1 MFLGRNKEFPLDI
14 KSNDFAIRAITIL
27 GQGLQSARN
36 SRYMDS
42 FAVAIQVLLYI
53 YIHINKSITNY
64 LLLIIRKFYKFIM

>member
-42 FAVAIQVLLYI
+42 FAVAIQVLLC
-53 YIHINKSITNY
+53 IHINKSITNY

>member
-42 FAVAIQVLLYI
+42 FAVAIQVLLYMN
-53 YIHINKSITNY
+53 INKTITNY